1 MDEITISWDKNKS
14 GITIFTILLPNVQSI
29 VTMKHS
35 NYEEEQEQNICAYV
49 VFTNE
54 DGTVMSVDLFKDYAE
69 AADFFDRQVK
79 EEFEGIRRDFPK
91 ARIIQESIN
100 PDDATLSWEVSILQ
114 MLKQRQFGGLK
125 PFLKALFNRRKYC
138 RHFCHAELGDGYI
151 E

>member
-14 GITIFTILLPNVQSI
+14 GITIFTILLPSVLSI
-29 VTMKHS
+29 VLMKHS
-35 NYEEEQEQNICAYV
+35 KIVEEQEQNICAYV

-54 DGTVMSVDLFKDYAE
+54 DGTVMSVDMFKDYAE

-138 RHFCHAELGDGYI
+138 RHFCHAELGDAVI
-151 E
+151 

>member
-1 MDEITISWDKNKS
+1 
-14 GITIFTILLPNVQSI
+14 
-29 VTMKHS
+29 MKHS
-35 NYEEEQEQNICAYV
+35 KIVEEQEQNICAYV

-100 PDDATLSWEVSILQ
+100 SDDATLSWEVSILQ

-125 PFLKALFNRRKYC
+125 PFLKALFNRQKYC
-138 RHFCHAELGDGYI
+138 RHFCHAELGDSYI

>member
-1 MDEITISWDKNKS
+1 MYKIDIRI
-14 GITIFTILLPNVQSI
+14 IIIAILLPNVQSI

-35 NYEEEQEQNICAYV
+35 NHEEEQEQNICAYV

-69 AADFFDRQVK
+69 AADFFNRQVK

-91 ARIIQESIN
+91 ARIIQESVGKN
-100 PDDATLSWEVSILQ
+100 DATLSWEVPILQ
-114 MLKQRQFGGLK
+114 MLKQRQFSGLM
-125 PFLKALFNRRKYC
+125 PFLKALFNRQKYC
-138 RHFCHAELGDGYI
+138 RHFCHAELGDSCI